1 MDRSWRYLTDILTGQ
16 VLPPAPRPKLCA
28 VATISETQYCA
39 SFLFQIVATF
49 QMHIWHLTRLVL
61 ANNSRVKWAVGLH
74 RNDWAHRTCLNQQFE
89 PCGWFYLPPLNL
101 MTLLIRESTHLLF
114 THVTFVFIG
123 LKKGLVP
130 KTFWF
135 SPCQPLG
142 HKNNIMQHRARDRS
156 LRKRWTAQKEKW
168 P

>member
-1 MDRSWRYLTDILTGQ
+1 MTTPAMDIRRSVNVMRMRWIASWRYLTDILTGK
-16 VLPPAPRPKLCA
+16 VLPPPPPPTKLCT

-61 ANNSRVKWAVGLH
+61 ANNSGVKWAVGLH

-114 THVTFVFIG
+114 THMTFVFIG

-130 KTFWF
+130 KTF
-135 SPCQPLG
+135 
-142 HKNNIMQHRARDRS
+142 
-156 LRKRWTAQKEKW
+156 
-168 P
+168 